1 MPDAKL
7 RLAHLL
13 ATRGDLEQNPRE
25 RLEAGPVADDD
36 HRARAQSRGLFGE
49 EALQDMGLARD
60 KDGEPLRTGGREMD
74 LSLQAEFVCRFPHAL
89 LDRDPIQSGVGPRG
103 LQGHAE
109 LTAGD
114 LFLHGL
120 DIGAE
125 LEEKLGNSG
134 DNAGLVMP
142 DEGDNRE
149 MSGHGRKIDET
160 VVESHSFPVS
170 GGEPG

>member
-1 MPDAKL
+1 
-7 RLAHLL
+7 
-13 ATRGDLEQNPRE
+13 
-25 RLEAGPVADDD
+25 
-36 HRARAQSRGLFGE
+36 
-49 EALQDMGLARD
+49 
-60 KDGEPLRTGGREMD
+60 
-74 LSLQAEFVCRFPHAL
+74 
-89 LDRDPIQSGVGPRG
+89 
-103 LQGHAE
+103 
-109 LTAGD
+109 